1 MRANRRPVGADNPFL
16 AVERMMSDWIAG
28 GLEAWGKA
36 RDSFVEEIFLNLYG
50 APWLQ
55 AVIGLAG
62 DDPQTR
68 GRRIARDLARE
79 AVAKQMAAHLEQQIE
94 SGGLCEAAV
103 RALLYI
109 RMPDGVADERGF
121 AALQQIASELPAAKR
136 MGLSRFK
143 EIVRDQFLILR
154 LDEERAIAALP
165 KLLPADRR
173 ARETA
178 LGLLR
183 RIIEARGAP
192 SEEGARRMKRIETL
206 FGNPPPAKPG
216 AAQMEEAAG

>member
-1 MRANRRPVGADNPFL
+1 
-16 AVERMMSDWIAG
+16 
-28 GLEAWGKA
+28 
-36 RDSFVEEIFLNLYG
+36 
-50 APWLQ
+50 
-55 AVIGLAG
+55 
-62 DDPQTR
+62 
-68 GRRIARDLARE
+68 
-79 AVAKQMAAHLEQQIE
+79 
-94 SGGLCEAAV
+94 
-103 RALLYI
+103 
-109 RMPDGVADERGF
+109 MPDGVADERGF
-121 AALQQIASELPAAKR
+121 AALQQIASELPAAQR

>member
-1 MRANRRPVGADNPFL
+1 MT
-16 AVERMMSDWIAG
+16 
-28 GLEAWGKA
+28 
-36 RDSFVEEIFLNLYG
+36 
-50 APWLQ
+50 
-55 AVIGLAG
+55 GLAG
-62 DDPQTR
+62 DDPRTR

-94 SGGLCEAAV
+94 TGGLCEAAV

-109 RMPDGVADERGF
+109 RMPDGAADERGF
-121 AALQQIASELPAAKR
+121 AALRQIAGELPAAQR
-136 MGLSRFK
+136 VGLSRFK
-143 EIVRDQFLILR
+143 EIVRDQFLVLR
-154 LDEERAIAALP
+154 LDEERAVAVLP

-183 RIIEARGAP
+183 RVVEARGVL
-192 SEEGARRMKRIETL
+192 SEEGARRMKRIEAL
-206 FGNPPPAKPG
+206 FGHPPAAKPD

>member
-1 MRANRRPVGADNPFL
+1 VRAENPFL
-16 AVERMMSDWIAG
+16 AIERMSSDWIAD

-36 RDSFVEEIFLNLYG
+36 RDSFVEEIFLNTYG

-55 AVIGLAG
+55 AMVGLRS
-62 DDPQTR
+62 DDSGIQ
-68 GRRIARDLARE
+68 GQQIARDLARE

-94 SGGLCEAAV
+94 TGGLCEAAV

-121 AALQQIASELPAAKR
+121 AALQQIASELPAAQR

-154 LDEERAIAALP
+154 LDEERAIASLP

-178 LGLLR
+178 LGLIR
-183 RIIEARGAP
+183 RIIGARGAP
-192 SEEGARRMKRIETL
+192 SEEGGRRLKRIEAL
-206 FGNPPPAKPG
+206 FGSPSPAKPG
-216 AAQMEEAAG
+216 AVQMEEVAG

>member
-1 MRANRRPVGADNPFL
+1 M
-16 AVERMMSDWIAG
+16 E
-28 GLEAWGKA
+28 
-36 RDSFVEEIFLNLYG
+36 
-50 APWLQ
+50 
-55 AVIGLAG
+55 
-62 DDPQTR
+62 
-68 GRRIARDLARE
+68 
-79 AVAKQMAAHLEQQIE
+79 AHLEQQIE
-94 SGGLCEAAV
+94 SGGLPEAAV

-109 RMPDGVADERGF
+109 RLPDGVADERGF

-136 MGLSRFK
+136 IGLSRFK

-192 SEEGARRMKRIETL
+192 SEEGARRMRRIEAL
-206 FGNPPPAKPG
+206 FGNPSPAKPG

>member
-1 MRANRRPVGADNPFL
+1 MFADGNPLMQPVAGWAEQVRANRRPVSADNPFL
-16 AVERMMSDWIAG
+16 AVERMTSDWIAG

-36 RDSFVEEIFLNLYG
+36 RDSFVGGRCFSIIYG

-55 AVIGLAG
+55 AVVGLAG
-62 DDPQTR
+62 DDPQTQ

-94 SGGLCEAAV
+94 SGGLREAAV
-103 RALLYI
+103 RALALHQDAG
-109 RMPDGVADERGF
+109 RRGRRARLCRAPADRR
-121 AALQQIASELPAAKR
+121 ELPAAKR
-136 MGLSRFK
+136 IGLSRFK

-183 RIIEARGAP
+183 RVIEARGAP
-192 SEEGARRMKRIETL
+192 SRGGR
-206 FGNPPPAKPG
+206 
-216 AAQMEEAAG
+216 AGG

>member
-1 MRANRRPVGADNPFL
+1 
-16 AVERMMSDWIAG
+16 
-28 GLEAWGKA
+28 
-36 RDSFVEEIFLNLYG
+36 
-50 APWLQ
+50 
-55 AVIGLAG
+55 
-62 DDPQTR
+62 
-68 GRRIARDLARE
+68 
-79 AVAKQMAAHLEQQIE
+79 
-94 SGGLCEAAV
+94 
-103 RALLYI
+103 
-109 RMPDGVADERGF
+109 
-121 AALQQIASELPAAKR
+121 

-178 LGLLR
+178 LGLIR

-192 SEEGARRMKRIETL
+192 SEEGGRRMKRIETL
-206 FGNPPPAKPG
+206 FGSPPPAKPG

>member
-1 MRANRRPVGADNPFL
+1 
-16 AVERMMSDWIAG
+16 MS
-28 GLEAWGKA
+28 
-36 RDSFVEEIFLNLYG
+36 EEIFLNTYG

-62 DDPQTR
+62 DDSQIR

-94 SGGLCEAAV
+94 TGGLPEAAV

-136 MGLSRFK
+136 VGLSRFK

-178 LGLLR
+178 LGLIR
-183 RIIEARGAP
+183 RIIDARGAP

-206 FGNPPPAKPG
+206 FGSPPPAKPG

>member
-1 MRANRRPVGADNPFL
+1 
-16 AVERMMSDWIAG
+16 
-28 GLEAWGKA
+28 
-36 RDSFVEEIFLNLYG
+36 
-50 APWLQ
+50 
-55 AVIGLAG
+55 
-62 DDPQTR
+62 
-68 GRRIARDLARE
+68 
-79 AVAKQMAAHLEQQIE
+79 MAAHLEQQIE
-94 SGGLCEAAV
+94 TGGLCEAAV

-121 AALQQIASELPAAKR
+121 TALQQIASELPAAKR

-154 LDEERAIAALP
+154 LDEERAITALP

-178 LGLLR
+178 LGLIR

-192 SEEGARRMKRIETL
+192 SEEGGRRLKRIETL
-206 FGNPPPAKPG
+206 FGSLSPAKPG
-216 AAQMEEAAG
+216 AVQMEEAAG